1 MVQSRGREEVR
12 AYLRSLPPRIER
24 KLLPGA
30 ARAGGRVIAAE
41 AAENCRSRA
50 VAAKIETKVR
60 RDDGRVVARIGVPEG
75 WARSLGT
82 WLEYGTDP
90 HYITVDDSQRQGMSA
105 NRINR
110 LARSEARTLVI
121 NGAPVGK
128 TVFHPGAQAK
138 PFLRPALD
146 LRFNDAVA
154 AAQRH
159 INSRVGPNGI
169 APDPEGNDE

>member
-1 MVQSRGREEVR
+1 MAYSRGRESVTR
-12 AYLRSLPPRIER
+12 YLRGLPAEIER

-30 ARAGGRVIAAE
+30 ARAGGKVIAAE
-41 AAENCRSRA
+41 AKENVRSPA
-50 VAAKIETKVR
+50 VAAKIEVKVR
-60 RDDGRVVARIGVPEG
+60 GSDGHVVAKIGVADG
-75 WARSLGT
+75 WARSVGI

-110 LARSEARTLVI
+110 LAKNGGTLVI
-121 NGAPVGK
+121 NGTPVGK
-128 TVFHPGAQAK
+128 TVFHPGAQAF

-146 LRFNDAVA
+146 TRFDDAVA

-159 INSRVGPNGI
+159 INSRVGPAGI
-169 APDPEGNDE
+169 AADPEGTDE

>member
-1 MVQSRGREEVR
+1 MVTVRGRERVGS
-12 AYLRSLPPRIER
+12 YIRSLPAQIER

-30 ARAGGRVIAAE
+30 ARAGGKVIATE
-41 AAENCRSRA
+41 AAENCRSRE
-50 VAAKIETKVR
+50 VASKIELKVR
-60 RDDGRVVARIGVPEG
+60 QDDGRIVARIGVADG

-90 HYITVDDSQRQGMSA
+90 HYITVDDSQRQGMTA

-110 LARSEARTLVI
+110 LAKNGGTLVI

-146 LRFNDAVA
+146 LRFADAVA

-159 INSRVGPNGI
+159 INSRVGPAGV
-169 APDPEGNDE
+169 AADPEGTDE